1 MSSATADLTLPN
13 SPASADGG
21 SLKRFVRHLVMFSG
35 GVCSWATAKRVVER
49 HGTDGV
55 VLLFADTNMEDEDLY
70 RFIDQAAEN
79 VGAPLVKIADGR
91 TPWEVMED
99 ERLLGN
105 SRYDPCSKHLKRILL
120 DRWQK
125 KNCDKAETTLH
136 FGLDWTEHERLT
148 RLRARKVPWKVEGYM
163 TEPPYLEKPKMIEWL
178 KSEGIT
184 PPRLYG
190 MGFNHNNCGGF
201 CIKSGQAQFAL
212 LLRTMPER
220 YKFHEEKEER
230 LRSILGWKQTILR
243 DRGGK
248 SPLSL
253 KQFRERIEAQGTFDA
268 YDWGGCGCAV
278 DA

>member
-1 MSSATADLTLPN
+1 MNKNHRLI
-13 SPASADGG
+13 
-21 SLKRFVRHLVMFSG
+21 RHLVMFSG

-70 RFIDQAAEN
+70 RFIEQAAEN

-91 TPWEVMED
+91 TPWEVFED

-105 SRYDPCSKHLKRILL
+105 SRYDPCSKHLKRQIL
-120 DRWQK
+120 DRWK
-125 KNCDKAETTLH
+125 RKNCDKKSTVLH
-136 FGLDWTEHERLT
+136 FGLDWTEQDRLD
-148 RLRARKVPWKVEGYM
+148 RLRARKVPWMVEGYM
-163 TEPPYLEKPKMIEWL
+163 TEPPYMEKSQMIEWL
-178 KSEGIT
+178 KREGIT

-190 MGFNHNNCGGF
+190 MGFKHNNCGGF
-201 CIKSGQAQFAL
+201 CIKSGKAQFAL

-220 YKFHEEKEER
+220 YKFHEENEER
-230 LRSILGWKQTILR
+230 LRKLLGWKQTILR
-243 DRGGK
+243 GKGGK

-253 KQFRERIEAQGTFDA
+253 KQFRELIEAQGDFDA